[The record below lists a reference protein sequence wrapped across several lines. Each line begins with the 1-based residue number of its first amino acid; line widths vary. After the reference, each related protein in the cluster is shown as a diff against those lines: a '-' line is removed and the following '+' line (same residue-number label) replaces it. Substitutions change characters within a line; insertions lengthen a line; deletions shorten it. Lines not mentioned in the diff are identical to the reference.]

1 MLVNTGGRRFFVFRE
16 ANMTAANRIRN
27 YIGHFLDI
35 GTSGAYGYIKDPI
48 AWLVGDGTY
57 NLKIELSE
65 GQSGMA
71 VDHALNPDLGR
82 PRIKVHGRYLV
93 GNEVSITVGKP
104 QAHWAAYLLA
114 RAKFTVINPPF
125 GMRWVSRRS
134 KRPGRRGGL
143 RGLLMGSFIG
153 VWAARMRR
161 RVRRHVPI
169 IGIGKGGRRRGPGG
183 RGKRARGQAAGDY
196 GGLDRDELGLPYR
209 VG

>member
-1 MLVNTGGRRFFVFRE
+1 MLDRPRIIIGR
-16 ANMTAANRIRN
+16 
-27 YIGHFLDI
+27 FLDI
-35 GTSGAYGYIKDPI
+35 GTSGVI
-48 AWLVGDGTY
+48 ADVMGPLSWLVGDGTY
-57 NLKIELSE
+57 EIDVELGK
-65 GQSGMA
+65 GQSADAAEKAM
-71 VDHALNPDLGR
+71 NPDLGK
-82 PRIKVHGRYLV
+82 PRIKLYGRFLS
-93 GNEVSITVGKP
+93 GNTVSFTVPKP
-104 QAHWAAYLLA
+104 RAHWAAYLLS
-114 RAKFTVINPPF
+114 RGGFTVVNPPP
-125 GMRWVSRRS
+125 GPRWISHRS
-134 KRPGRRGGL
+134 SKPGRRGGL